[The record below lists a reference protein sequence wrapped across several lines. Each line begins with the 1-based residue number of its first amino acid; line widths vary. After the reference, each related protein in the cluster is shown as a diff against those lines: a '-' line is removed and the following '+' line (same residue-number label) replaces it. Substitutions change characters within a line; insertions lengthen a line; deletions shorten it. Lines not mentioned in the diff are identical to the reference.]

1 MAEVSSADSE
11 ALWALYPHSQST
23 IHIPATQPR
32 LGAPYTLESQ
42 VHLDLQIPNLHFFFL
57 TRPFLLSRRTQ
68 MCSEV
73 QATPGL
79 RLWGQEWILHIAG
92 EPLFLSRGGFVVFV
106 LLFQVT
112 SLWENRDCKAFKFFY
127 YFA

>member
-1 MAEVSSADSE
+1 
-11 ALWALYPHSQST
+11 
-23 IHIPATQPR
+23 
-32 LGAPYTLESQ
+32 
-42 VHLDLQIPNLHFFFL
+42 
-57 TRPFLLSRRTQ
+57 